1 MSANDTSPDPIEPS
15 GLATRQVS
23 RRTVLRLSAAGAAA
37 AGVGAFLSACG
48 VSSSSQ
54 GSTPGGSAAPSPSA
68 SGSAPSAGSGGAI
81 AADYMQS
88 GTYDKAA
95 EAMVPVFEEVTGA
108 TIDIQAFPWADLNKQ
123 NVTDLVT
130 GTGQYDV
137 MSGEWWIVD
146 GFPFLLPLDDYVA
159 RDNFGG
165 DYIPNLF
172 QPGPSNFFEGKRIGV
187 PFAADCITIIYNS
200 ELFAN
205 AGIEPTWENWDEF
218 IATMEA
224 LKPKLPAGVSPHVFQ
239 FGAPEQPGSLFLAAY
254 GGTLIDANNKYA
266 VERDKAVKALDVIT
280 RLVDYGPANAKSLSI
295 DEATA
300 VFLQGNAAALLS
312 WPSFVRTVADD
323 PAQSKIVGKWA
334 VGSLPGPGFPL
345 LSCWNHF
352 ISKTS
357 KDPDL
362 AWEWIKT
369 YSNVDNGTEFMLNF
383 GVGSPY
389 SVTYSGDEAAKQS
402 YDWPQCGKNLARAKP
417 VPYSNAVWQLLYNN
431 LGDFIAGSATADEV
445 IDRWHSGWE
454 RYEVPPSLIESAVG
468 QGLKAS

>member
-1 MSANDTSPDPIEPS
+1 VSADDRHAFPDPEVAAHIRM
-15 GLATRQVS
+15 TR
-23 RRTVLRLSAAGAAA
+23 RNLLRLTVAGAAA
-37 AGVGAFLSACG
+37 AGVGTVLSACG
-48 VSSSSQ
+48 VSSSPSP
-54 GSTPGGSAAPSPSA
+54 TAGGS
-68 SGSAPSAGSGGAI
+68 GSGGKPSFAAGTTI
-81 AADYMQS
+81 NADYMKS

-95 EAMVPVFEEVTGA
+95 EAIAPVFEQVTGGNIKISTNA
-108 TIDIQAFPWADLNKQ
+108 WADLNKQ

-130 GTGQYDV
+130 GTGQFDV

-146 GFPFLLPLDDYVA
+146 GFPYLLPLDDYVK

-172 QPGPSNFFEGKRIGV
+172 QPGPSNFYQGKRIGV
-187 PFAADCITIIYNS
+187 PFSADCITVIYNS
-200 ELFAN
+200 ELFKN
-205 AGIEPTWENWDEF
+205 AGVEPKWDNWDDF
-218 IATMEA
+218 IATMDS
-224 LKPKLPAGVSPHVFQ
+224 LKGKLPSGVYPHVFQ

-254 GGTLIDANNKYA
+254 GGTLIASDNTYK
-266 VERDKAVKALDVIT
+266 VERDKALRALDVIK
-280 RLVDYGPANAKSLSI
+280 RLVDYGPPNAKSLSI

-323 PAQSKIVGKWA
+323 PSQSKVVGKWA

-352 ISKTS
+352 ISKQS
-357 KDPDL
+357 KNPDL

-369 YSNVDNGTEFMLNF
+369 YSNVDNGTEFMLKY

-389 SVTYSGDEAAKQS
+389 DATYTGPEASKHA

-417 VPYSNAVWQLLYNN
+417 VPYSNDVWQLLYNN
-431 LGDFIAGSATADEV
+431 IGDFLTGSATADEV
-445 IDRWHSGWE
+445 IDRWHAGWAK
-454 RYEVPPSLIESAVG
+454 YEVPPSLIESAVG